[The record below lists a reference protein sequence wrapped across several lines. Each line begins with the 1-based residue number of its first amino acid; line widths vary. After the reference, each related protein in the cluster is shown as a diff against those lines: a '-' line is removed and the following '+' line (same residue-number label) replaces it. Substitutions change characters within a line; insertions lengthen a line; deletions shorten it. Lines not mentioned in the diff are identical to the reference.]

1 MSDDPRSV
9 RNTPL
14 RIDPERLA
22 HALARA
28 DLKARLFGPP
38 SESERVGRFAVLRR
52 VGAGGMGVVFA
63 AYDEQLDRRIAL
75 KLVHPGS
82 HDPAAAA
89 RSKREAQALAR
100 LSHPNVVQVYE
111 VGEAR
116 GHVYIAM
123 EFVQGETLR
132 AWQQRAPRSWRET
145 LAMYVQAGRGLAAA
159 HAVGL
164 VHRDFKPENVLV
176 GDDGR
181 PRVVDFGLARAR
193 PPDGAENRSEGEGP
207 KEQVRM
213 GMTPR
218 AGLRVEAA
226 ELTAPGAVVG
236 TPAYMAPEQHAGGE
250 ADARSD
256 VFCFCVALHEALHG
270 ARPFAGE
277 RREDVHAAIV
287 AGAIARGPREV
298 PAWLQRVVDRGLQ
311 ADPAARWPSMDALL
325 TALGR
330 DPTRVRR
337 QLALALALLAAL
349 AGGGAWAWQRL
360 EQRHA
365 HDVEEQRARTAAT
378 AADLERTQAA
388 EEARRLA
395 AAAGQHADPALRLLL
410 AVAAV
415 STARERGEPPPLE
428 VEQALLD
435 ALDGPRS
442 ELFARPGA
450 AVVDALAES
459 GDGRWLATGE
469 REGAVALWSTAAPRA
484 PVDLALGTGSVR
496 GLAFAPDGAALA
508 IARAGG
514 APCVHALAPAGELD
528 EPVCW
533 DMSPADPRD
542 LAWSARGALVLRD
555 GASVHVLRPQ
565 QPPQA
570 IGEPTAE
577 LRRALWSPDGATL
590 LTLAGDGALRLW
602 PEAGGPARALKLP
615 APAARGAT
623 GLLAAEWRTDGAEIV
638 VARADHTAAIVPVD
652 GGAAQRLSGHTDEVY
667 GAAFL
672 AGGQQVV
679 TVSRDGSARVW
690 ERDGSSERIEL
701 QGHEEALL
709 GVQIG
714 PDRNLLLGT
723 PAGGELWLWQLDVR
737 GPPLRLRGH
746 AGSVVAAG
754 FSHDGARVLS
764 ASVDGSA
771 RRWPIADDPW
781 LLRGHAAG
789 IEQAAFLADARTV
802 VTAGLDGSARVWPR
816 DGRASARLGG
826 HREGGSVALAPSPD
840 GARLLTVGSDGRL
853 RLWSLAGTEPVPAAS
868 FAAPRGAAFL
878 DARWSPAGDVAAV
891 AGEDGRVHLVRFPA
905 VGPPGLEEVAAHAG
919 AVRVLQFMS
928 DGTAIASAGDDGPVR
943 VTPLPGSSVRKAS
956 LQGHAGPVR
965 ALAISGDGGRLASA
979 GDDAVARVWSLTHP
993 EAAPIELRGHA
1004 GSIGQIQLRPDGRAA
1019 LTASTDGTA
1028 CEWPLDGGEPV
1039 SLRGHTDAVWVVAYS
1054 PDGAAIL
1061 TASADGTARLWSR
1074 NGAGFTS
1081 LRLPHTPAAGPGEPD
1096 HTLWTGAFSPDGRL
1110 VVTAGADGLA
1120 RVFPATL
1127 DGRLA
1132 EACARA
1138 GRDLTPAEWSH
1149 HFGERAYAR
1158 TCSS

>member
-75 KLVHPGS
+75 KLVHPGH

-193 PPDGAENRSEGEGP
+193 PPDGAENRSEGAGP

-365 HDVEEQRARTAAT
+365 QDVEEQRARTAAT

-415 STARERGEPPPLE
+415 STARERGEAPPLE

-450 AVVDALAES
+450 AVVDALTES

-469 REGAVALWSTAAPRA
+469 REGRWRCGRRRRRGPRSTWLSGQAASAAWRSRRTGWRWRSRA
-484 PVDLALGTGSVR
+484 PAVRRASTRWRRSESWKHLSVGTCHRPTRATWR
-496 GLAFAPDGAALA
+496 G
-508 IARAGG
+508 
-514 APCVHALAPAGELD
+514 APAGRW
-528 EPVCW
+528 CCATGRACTCCAR
-533 DMSPADPRD
+533 SSRRRR
-542 LAWSARGALVLRD
+542 SASRQPSCAARCGA
-555 GASVHVLRPQ
+555 
-565 QPPQA
+565 
-570 IGEPTAE
+570 PTA
-577 LRRALWSPDGATL
+577 RR
-590 LTLAGDGALRLW
+590 
-602 PEAGGPARALKLP
+602 
-615 APAARGAT
+615 
-623 GLLAAEWRTDGAEIV
+623 
-638 VARADHTAAIVPVD
+638 
-652 GGAAQRLSGHTDEVY
+652 
-667 GAAFL
+667 
-672 AGGQQVV
+672 
-679 TVSRDGSARVW
+679 
-690 ERDGSSERIEL
+690 
-701 QGHEEALL
+701 
-709 GVQIG
+709 
-714 PDRNLLLGT
+714 
-723 PAGGELWLWQLDVR
+723 
-737 GPPLRLRGH
+737 
-746 AGSVVAAG
+746 
-754 FSHDGARVLS
+754 
-764 ASVDGSA
+764 
-771 RRWPIADDPW
+771 
-781 LLRGHAAG
+781 
-789 IEQAAFLADARTV
+789 
-802 VTAGLDGSARVWPR
+802 
-816 DGRASARLGG
+816 
-826 HREGGSVALAPSPD
+826 
-840 GARLLTVGSDGRL
+840 
-853 RLWSLAGTEPVPAAS
+853 
-868 FAAPRGAAFL
+868 
-878 DARWSPAGDVAAV
+878 
-891 AGEDGRVHLVRFPA
+891 
-905 VGPPGLEEVAAHAG
+905 
-919 AVRVLQFMS
+919 
-928 DGTAIASAGDDGPVR
+928 
-943 VTPLPGSSVRKAS
+943 
-956 LQGHAGPVR
+956 
-965 ALAISGDGGRLASA
+965 
-979 GDDAVARVWSLTHP
+979 
-993 EAAPIELRGHA
+993 
-1004 GSIGQIQLRPDGRAA
+1004 
-1019 LTASTDGTA
+1019 
-1028 CEWPLDGGEPV
+1028 C
-1039 SLRGHTDAVWVVAYS
+1039 
-1054 PDGAAIL
+1054 
-1061 TASADGTARLWSR
+1061 
-1074 NGAGFTS
+1074 
-1081 LRLPHTPAAGPGEPD
+1081 
-1096 HTLWTGAFSPDGRL
+1096 
-1110 VVTAGADGLA
+1110 
-1120 RVFPATL
+1120 
-1127 DGRLA
+1127 
-1132 EACARA
+1132 
-1138 GRDLTPAEWSH
+1138 
-1149 HFGERAYAR
+1149 
-1158 TCSS
+1158 